1 MLRPYQLWKGGVL
14 MTNEEMTRAALAN
27 DANFDGVFWYGVKS
41 TGIYCR
47 PSCASRSPKAENM
60 VFFASPQAA
69 GQAGYRPCKRCRPD
83 LKEYQPVQ
91 ELARKMKAVIDD
103 GFAQKAVMFEALK
116 QLGVSPRR
124 AIEIFKESYHTT
136 PGAYADSLR
145 IAQAR
150 RRLRETDETVLDIAL
165 SLGFESLSA
174 FYSLFGK
181 AVEMPPAAYRRAMRS
196 GTQASGTAQV
206 YQTPFGP
213 VTVAANE
220 GAVTRLFFGDA
231 PSGMP
236 MRASGLTDQ
245 AAEQLTEYFK
255 GLRQAFTVPLR
266 PAGTLFQRRV
276 WEELLKIPYGETA
289 TYGQLAQRIGRPT
302 AARAVGMA
310 NHHNPIAVLIPCHRV
325 VGANGSLTGYAAGL
339 PMKRRLLELETNFH
353 KNEET

>member
-1 MLRPYQLWKGGVL
+1 
-14 MTNEEMTRAALAN
+14 MTNEAMTRAALAN
-27 DANFDGVFWYGVKS
+27 DASFDGVFWYGVKS

-47 PSCASRSPKAENM
+47 PSCVSRSPRPENM

-69 GQAGYRPCKRCRPD
+69 AQAGYRPCKRCRPD

-91 ELARKMKAVIDD
+91 ELARTMKTVIDD

-145 IAQAR
+145 IAQAKL
-150 RRLRETDETVLDIAL
+150 RLCETDETVLDIAL

-174 FYSLFGK
+174 FYALFGK

-196 GTQASGTAQV
+196 GIQAAGMAQV
-206 YQTPFGP
+206 YQTPLGP

-220 GAVTRLFFGDA
+220 GAVTRLFFGAA

-236 MRASGLTDQ
+236 LRASGLTDL
-245 AAEQLTEYFK
+245 AAEQFVEYLK

-266 PAGTLFQRRV
+266 PAGTPFQRRV

-325 VGANGSLTGYAAGL
+325 VGANGALTGYAAGL
-339 PMKRRLLELETNFH
+339 PMKRRLLELESNFH
-353 KNEET
+353 RNEDTR